1 MYSTSYN
8 TVYCIGIAKCRVRG
22 EIHGS
27 LLKGSLTPV
36 LPESTALEGPMQTF
50 CFLAENSAVHWH
62 QCCQNLQPFRPN
74 ENVLFLAYNSTVLWH
89 QCCQNL
95 QPLRAQWKRF
105 VSWQRILQFNDISV
119 ARIYSPL
126 GPMKT
131 FCFWLIILQFY
142 DISVARIYSPWGP
155 NENVLFLGREFCSS
169 MTSVLP
175 ESTAL

>member
-36 LPESTALEGPMQTF
+36 LPI
-50 CFLAENSAVHWH
+50 
-62 QCCQNLQPFRPN
+62 
-74 ENVLFLAYNSTVLWH
+74 
-89 QCCQNL
+89 L
-95 QPLRAQWKRF
+95 QPLRAQCKRF
-105 VSWQRILQFNDISV
+105 VSWQRILRFTDTSV

-131 FCFWLIILQFY
+131 FCFWLIILQFN
-142 DISVARIYSPWGP
+142 DITVARIYSQCSRKTFCLLTD
-155 NENVLFLGREFCSS
+155 NKKVLSPD
-169 MTSVLP
+169 TKKVLSP
-175 ESTAL
+175 DTKKVLSPKDTKKVLSPKDTKKVCLLKTLESFVS